1 VNGMDYF
8 IEIIK
13 YITLGIIQGI
23 TEIFPVSS
31 SGHVALF
38 SYVMFGSI
46 KTNDLLSVILTITNM
61 GSFIALLI
69 FYFKDVRILVK
80 DTYSFVFNKLTR
92 QDPDVR
98 FNFFYVLKL
107 ILAIIPIGIVGYLF
121 KDQLNEVTTL
131 LSIGV
136 ALIATSILLLLVW
149 LFRNIQFEHEI
160 TWKHATIIGFV
171 QMFAVI
177 PVLSRSG
184 ITMVGGLSQKIE
196 IKKVLRFSFLAYLI
210 ISVPVSILGIYD
222 MVELISSGT
231 DVNVIGLI
239 LAFLFSGIFSYITVK
254 IMYQFV
260 KVKNLIWFAGYAFI
274 LGLISMILFFI

>member
-1 VNGMDYF
+1 
-8 IEIIK
+8 
-13 YITLGIIQGI
+13 
-23 TEIFPVSS
+23 
-31 SGHVALF
+31 
-38 SYVMFGSI
+38 
-46 KTNDLLSVILTITNM
+46 
-61 GSFIALLI
+61 
-69 FYFKDVRILVK
+69 
-80 DTYSFVFNKLTR
+80 SFVFNKLTR

-177 PVLSRSG
+177 PGLSRSG

-210 ISVPVSILGIYD
+210 IS
-222 MVELISSGT
+222 
-231 DVNVIGLI
+231 
-239 LAFLFSGIFSYITVK
+239 
-254 IMYQFV
+254 
-260 KVKNLIWFAGYAFI
+260 
-274 LGLISMILFFI
+274 